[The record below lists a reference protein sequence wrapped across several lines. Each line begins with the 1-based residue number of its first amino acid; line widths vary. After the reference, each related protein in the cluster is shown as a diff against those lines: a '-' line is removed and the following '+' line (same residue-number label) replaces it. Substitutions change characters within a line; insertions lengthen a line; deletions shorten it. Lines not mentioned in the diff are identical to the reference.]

1 MNLDDYISQEKPI
14 SEKVIILPKNLLNFR
29 KFGKIIKPEFIDEK
43 DDDLKK
49 CYDLWKSSEG
59 LKIKEIKD
67 KISEI
72 EDFSN
77 YKKVR
82 GIVHI
87 LSQISQLTKSEENA
101 KEIRK
106 FIFLRG
112 PALTEEEK
120 ERIIKEAEIEFQTKI
135 SEDKIWGDINPY
147 KVLLK
152 APEISIQDISKI
164 YNLSLAC
171 GIALLSHKINFK
183 VSENIGDIIRFAK
196 KLGLMYDSAKE
207 GWISVFGPAT
217 LIKESTKYSLSLSIL
232 VSKIVRKKSFE
243 IEIETEKGIL
253 KLNQEHKKFFPEI
266 DEDVKFDSS
275 YEEQVSRIIQDAFTN
290 LNLIREPEA
299 IFFREGVFIPD
310 FKLIND
316 EGKEVLIEIA
326 GFWTEDY
333 IKKKIEK
340 LKKFW
345 ESSQRKIIVLASEK
359 LALSFGNIKLSDNV
373 IVFKNELPSL
383 ELIKKIK
390 EIIPDAKITKQKNQI
405 QQIQIPDEI
414 KEKIKEGMSI
424 TEAQKILQAHK
435 LDLDPKKV
443 VSLLGYKIE
452 WQSIFDGILKKD
464 K

>member
-14 SEKVIILPKNLLNFR
+14 SEKTIILPKNLLNFR
-29 KFGKIIKPEFIDEK
+29 KFGKTIKPEFIDDD

-49 CYDLWKSSEG
+49 CYDLWKVSEG
-59 LKIKEIKD
+59 LKLKEIKD
-67 KISEI
+67 KIAEI

-87 LSQISQLTKSEENA
+87 LSQLSQLTKSEENA

-106 FIFLRG
+106 FIFLQG
-112 PALTEEEK
+112 PALTEDEK
-120 ERIIKEAEIEFQTKI
+120 ERIIKEAEKEFQTKI

-152 APEISIQDISKI
+152 APELSIQDISKI

-171 GIALLSHKINFK
+171 GIALLSYRINFK
-183 VSENIGDIIRFAK
+183 VSENIGDIIRLSK

-217 LIKESTKYSLSLSIL
+217 LIKESTKYSLYFSIL
-232 VSKIVRKKSFE
+232 VSKILRKKGFE

-253 KLNQEHKKFFPEI
+253 KLSQEHKKFFPEI
-266 DEDVKFDSS
+266 EEDVKFDSS
-275 YEEQVSRIIQDAFTN
+275 YEEQVSKIIQDTFTN
-290 LNLIREPEA
+290 INLTREPEA

-310 FKLIND
+310 FKLRND

-359 LALSFGNIKLSDNV
+359 LALSFGNIKLPDDV

-390 EIIPDAKITKQKNQI
+390 EIIPNTKITKQKNQT
-405 QQIQIPDEI
+405 QEIQIPDEI
-414 KEKIKEGMSI
+414 KDKIREGMSV
-424 TEAQKILQAHK
+424 TEFQKILQNYK
-435 LDLDPKKV
+435 LDLDLNKAAHY
-443 VSLLGYKIE
+443 LGYKIE
-452 WQSIFDGILKKD
+452 WKSIFDGTLKKE